1 MIDVGRLT
9 DEAREIRKAFPT
21 GTAKSIRLK
30 LWDVIRAE
38 DWGFRTVDGMT
49 NWTGR
54 DSSAGDVAFWMGADG
69 CLIWLLCAV
78 FIVPPVWLR
87 NQLVRPVYE
96 SRVVAAIDDVL
107 PQRAR

>member
-1 MIDVGRLT
+1 MLSVDRLT
-9 DEAREIRKAFPT
+9 DEAQEIRKAFPS
-21 GTAKSIRLK
+21 GTAKSMRLK

-69 CLIWLLCAV
+69 CLMWLVCAV
-78 FIVPPVWLR
+78 FIVPPVWVR
-87 NQLVRPVYE
+87 NQFAKPVYE
-96 SRVVAAIDDVL
+96 RRIAIAIDGVVS
-107 PQRAR
+107 QRAR